1 MSIITPIGNTVLL
14 HVCCG
19 VCLGWPVQ
27 KLRDE
32 GYCVVG
38 YFFNPNISSEEE
50 YSKRLAAA
58 KKIAKTLEIELI
70 EGGFLH
76 NEWLKAISGFESE
89 KEGGRRCELCFRIRL
104 EETFKKAEE
113 LGLKKITTTLTVSPH
128 KDFDIVS
135 KIGKGISEKRFL
147 PVDFKKED
155 GSKKTRDLA
164 KRNNIYFQNYC
175 GCEFSMRP

>member
-50 YSKRLAAA
+50 YSKRLGAA
-58 KKIAKTLEIELI
+58 KKVSKALEIELV
-70 EGGFLH
+70 EGEFSH
-76 NEWLKAISGFESE
+76 DKWLKSVAGLEGE
-89 KEGGRRCELCFRIRL
+89 KEGGKRCEVCFRIRL
-104 EETFKKAEE
+104 EETSGKAEE
-113 LGLKKITTTLTVSPH
+113 LGLKKFTTTLTVSPH
-128 KDFDIVS
+128 KNFDVVS
-135 KIGKGISEKRFL
+135 KIGKDLGDKRFL
-147 PVDFKKED
+147 AMDFKKED
-155 GSKKTRDLA
+155 GAKKTRDLA
-164 KRNNIYFQNYC
+164 KRSNIYFQNYC
-175 GCEFSMRP
+175 GCEFSMR

>member
-50 YSKRLAAA
+50 YLKRLVAA
-58 KKIAKTLEIELI
+58 KKISKALEVELV
-70 EGGFLH
+70 EGELSH
-76 NEWLKAISGFESE
+76 DKWLKSVAGLEGE
-89 KEGGRRCELCFRIRL
+89 KEGGKRCEVCFRIRL
-104 EETFKKAEE
+104 EETFRKAEE
-113 LGLKKITTTLTVSPH
+113 LGLKKFTTTLTVSPH
-128 KDFDIVS
+128 KDFDVVS
-135 KIGKGISEKRFL
+135 KIGKGINEKKFL
-147 PVDFKKED
+147 AFDFKKED
-155 GSKKTRDLA
+155 GSGKTRDLA

-175 GCEFSMRP
+175 GCEFSLR